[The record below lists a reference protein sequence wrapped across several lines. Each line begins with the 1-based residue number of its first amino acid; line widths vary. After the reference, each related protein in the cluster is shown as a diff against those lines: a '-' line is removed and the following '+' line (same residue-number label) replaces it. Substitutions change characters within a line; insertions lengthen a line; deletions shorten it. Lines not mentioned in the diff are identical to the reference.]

1 MVKFKGKLFI
11 IALIFLGL
19 VISSQAMAAVCNVP
33 SVSHPTIQAAV
44 SDPTCDPINV
54 GTGTYNENIVINR
67 ALTLIGAGSA
77 STFING
83 VNTGINVAV
92 VNITAA
98 GNVTLSGFTIT
109 NAPVTNDGDLRF
121 GVLTNSPIPG
131 VTYAI
136 VSNKVVGTNDPD
148 AYEDY
153 GIYGQNGG
161 KENLL
166 ITNNV
171 VTQTGSNNIVIE
183 THQGKTDISY
193 NSLDA
198 GCYGIDAIFVMTHS
212 GKDVSNLQ
220 KVHHN
225 TIDMGTG
232 VGVGL
237 ANATG
242 ITFAAVAGYYG
253 VSPARFLANSIEI
266 TNNSMFNLKERRR
279 GIGLWNDATVGSDGN
294 IINPTVLLNTVTGAP
309 GTVTASM
316 GIYTLGLVTN
326 ALITNNNITGVD
338 FSFKERSWNGHI
350 ATGTQLN
357 QNNFSNN
364 STGVLTERSTGT
376 LNAENNWWGCAA
388 GPGNAG
394 CDNVSSNVDYTPWLT
409 QPVELIPLTLYW
421 KDYNGEDIGGYMPDI
436 DQNQDFDLVQ
446 ARTEQTGPQVLCGAN
461 WLPYTDSHASGGS
474 IKYSDTATD
483 SCTFTFIGT
492 SIRYI
497 ATPSNNK
504 GIAEVYIDGQY
515 QTDVDLYSPTLKWQQ
530 VLYTNNNLTPGQHTI
545 TILVTGMKNPSSSL
559 HRIDV
564 DAFDVDDIE
573 HEYCAPVAEA
583 NSLWWL
589 DKKYDLGLFDI
600 QTHTEYVADVNED
613 GSNDIKDLVQEL
625 ALLMGTNVGQ
635 TGTTVE
641 GEQHGIDLFLTNHN
655 LTNKLYEHTVT
666 DNTVPVPYPDL
677 FHYIEAEVER
687 SQDVKLDLGFW
698 HVDEAIP
705 MGNNQWLVTWSRRG
719 GHAVT
724 VAGVDSQNFLLAI
737 SDPDNDAAENGGL
750 GVIRPVP
757 SGHLLHPNDP
767 SVHNNEANASH
778 DIYTVGPSPSPG
790 GKMGLLNFPWKWNLP
805 TGEWETVGPV
815 IVEWP
820 EPLEYCM
827 TFTEIEAA
835 VIVSPIIC
843 GNGNVDPGEE
853 CDDGNLINGDGCSSV
868 CIIEFCGDGILQ
880 QGLGEQCDDGN
891 NLPGDGCNA
900 NCIIEF
906 CGDGIVQQ
914 GLGEQCDD
922 GNANNNDGCRNNC
935 MLPVCGDSIID
946 PGETCDPP
954 QQPGPNPLQ
963 PGICRATCTYCG
975 DGIKNNA
982 EACDD
987 GNGVNNNGC
996 TNSCTLP
1003 AVTCSFTPTGATHL
1017 SRGSNLNFLAAV
1029 QNDTDQVQVFQF
1041 ASKIILPNGNTYPSS
1056 GWLLGPITVT
1066 LNPHTSTSK
1075 NLTQFIPY
1083 NAPFGTYTYRG
1094 YVGKVSPTLLYNQ
1107 CEFNFSVN
1115 P

>member
-11 IALIFLGL
+11 IALVFLGL
-19 VISSQAMAAVCNVP
+19 VISSQAMAGVCTVP
-33 SVSHPTIQAAV
+33 GTHPTIQAAV

-54 GTGTYNENIVINR
+54 AAGTYNGNIVINR
-67 ALTLIGAGSA
+67 ALTLMGAGSA

-121 GVLTNSPIPG
+121 GVITNSPIPG

-153 GIYGQNGG
+153 GIYGQNSG

-232 VGVGL
+232 VAVGL

-326 ALITNNNITGVD
+326 ALITNNTITGVD
-338 FSFKERSWNGHI
+338 FSFKERIWRGHI

-357 QNNFSNN
+357 SNNFPNN
-364 STGVLTERSTGT
+364 SKGVLTERSTGT
-376 LNAENNWWGCAA
+376 LNAENNWWGDAS
-388 GPGNAG
+388 GPGPVG
-394 CDNVSSNVDYTPWLT
+394 PGTGDNVSLNVDYTPWLT
-409 QPVELIPLTLYW
+409 QPVELIPLTFYW
-421 KDYNGEDIGGYMPDI
+421 KDYNGQTPGGFMPDI
-436 DQNQDFDLVQ
+436 DQNQDFDKVIV
-446 ARTEQTGPQVLCGAN
+446 RHEENGPNITYSGQWTTYNVPG
-461 WLPYTDSHASGGS
+461 PSGGS
-474 IKYSDTATD
+474 IICSNDTVTPGSA
-483 SCTFTFIGT
+483 SFTFNGT
-492 SIRYI
+492 SIRWIEARY
-497 ATPSNNK
+497 TNR
-504 GIAEVYIDGQY
+504 GISEVWIDGQLM
-515 QTDVDLYSPTLKWQQ
+515 TAVDAYGPLQWQQ
-530 VLYTNNNLTPGQHTI
+530 VMYSNDSLAPGQHTI
-545 TILVTGMKNPSSSL
+545 EIKITGQHNPQSSDYYL
-559 HRIDV
+559 CV

-573 HEYCAPVAEA
+573 HDYCAPVAEA

-589 DKKYDLGLFDI
+589 DKKYANIEIFSTPLEGTGYIGGDI
-600 QTHTEYVADVNED
+600 NQD
-613 GSNDIKDLVQEL
+613 GNSDILDLVQEL
-625 ALLMGTNVGQ
+625 AIMMKTNQGH
-635 TGTTVE
+635 TGTTVND
-641 GEQHGIDLFLTNHN
+641 EQAGINAFLAKYQ
-655 LTNKLYEHTVT
+655 LGGKLYEHTE
-666 DNTVPVPYPDL
+666 DPDQYPNWLPY
-677 FHYIEAEVER
+677 FSYIEEEVER

-705 MGNNQWLVTWSRRG
+705 MGNNQWRVTWSRRG

-757 SGHLLHPNDP
+757 GGHLLHPNDT

-835 VIVSPIIC
+835 VIISPIIC
-843 GNGNVDPGEE
+843 GNGVLELGEE
-853 CDDGNLINGDGCSSV
+853 CDDGNTNNGDGCSSTCKLEIKV
-868 CIIEFCGDGILQ
+868 LYPNGGEVIASGSSHTVKWQTSTGAVEFDLQYSMNNGTSWTTIVTGIAGSSYNWTVPKPTANKNKCLVKVKGYDSSDVLLGLDVSDSTFTIEVVKVTSPNGGENWKVGSTHAITWTTNGTKNPVAKVKLFYTTGGGIWKLIRTVV
-880 QGLGEQCDDGN
+880 GN
-891 NLPGDGCNA
+891 PGTSNWKVPAAASA
-900 NCIIEF
+900 NCKVKVVLK
-906 CGDGIVQQ
+906 DA
-914 GLGEQCDD
+914 LGKTMGTDVSD
-922 GNANNNDGCRNNC
+922 NFF
-935 MLPVCGDSIID
+935 SI
-946 PGETCDPP
+946 
-954 QQPGPNPLQ
+954 GP
-963 PGICRATCTYCG
+963 
-975 DGIKNNA
+975 
-982 EACDD
+982 
-987 GNGVNNNGC
+987 
-996 TNSCTLP
+996 
-1003 AVTCSFTPTGATHL
+1003 
-1017 SRGSNLNFLAAV
+1017 
-1029 QNDTDQVQVFQF
+1029 
-1041 ASKIILPNGNTYPSS
+1041 
-1056 GWLLGPITVT
+1056 
-1066 LNPHTSTSK
+1066 
-1075 NLTQFIPY
+1075 
-1083 NAPFGTYTYRG
+1083 
-1094 YVGKVSPTLLYNQ
+1094 
-1107 CEFNFSVN
+1107 
-1115 P
+1115 